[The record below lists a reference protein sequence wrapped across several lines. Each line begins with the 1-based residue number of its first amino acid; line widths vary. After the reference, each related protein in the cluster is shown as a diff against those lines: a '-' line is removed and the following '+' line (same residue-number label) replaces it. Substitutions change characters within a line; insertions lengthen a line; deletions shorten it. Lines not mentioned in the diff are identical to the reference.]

1 VAKHETS
8 WTLIRSAQAGVD
20 SAREEFARVY
30 EPVVRAYFGA
40 RWTSPPLKAEIDD
53 GVQDVFVDC
62 LRGDGALGRSDP
74 ERPFRPFLFGVART
88 VALRFEQR
96 AARGAASVL
105 DDREFEARETR
116 SSVVF
121 DRALAMQVMREATG
135 LQIASAQAEG
145 GVKLRRAE
153 LLELRFQ
160 RGLSIAEI
168 AKLWNEDAAR
178 VHHLYSDARED
189 FRAALREVVA
199 RRSGVPPADLER
211 ECDWM
216 LEVLRR

>member
-1 VAKHETS
+1 
-8 WTLIRSAQAGVD
+8 
-20 SAREEFARVY
+20 
-30 EPVVRAYFGA
+30 
-40 RWTSPPLKAEIDD
+40 
-53 GVQDVFVDC
+53 
-62 LRGDGALGRSDP
+62 
-74 ERPFRPFLFGVART
+74 
-88 VALRFEQR
+88 
-96 AARGAASVL
+96 
-105 DDREFEARETR
+105 
-116 SSVVF
+116 
-121 DRALAMQVMREATG
+121 
-135 LQIASAQAEG
+135 
-145 GVKLRRAE
+145 

-199 RRSGVPPADLER
+199 RRSGVAPADLER